1 MKMFL
6 VTFAIEA
13 LVILIAVAII
23 YNVYS
28 ALRGIVRMVKRHRDK
43 QKALDKI
50 YRATA
55 LFRKMD
61 CHALDFPDATF
72 DLIISRNV
80 VWTLYDPTKAYGEW
94 TRVLKPK
101 GSIVVFDAAWNKEFH
116 NQSIMDRKNAARR
129 SLGKKEMAQY
139 LGDQDLC
146 EELDQRSVLG
156 NEDRPAWDRACLE
169 KLGLDVK
176 IDEKAYMTLWDE
188 ETRLLNEATPLF
200 MIQASKR

>member
-116 NQSIMDRKNAARR
+116 NQSWIERMP
-129 SLGKKEMAQY
+129 LGALWAKKRWRNILEIKTCVRNWIKDPFSEM
-139 LGDQDLC
+139 
-146 EELDQRSVLG
+146 
-156 NEDRPAWDRACLE
+156 
-169 KLGLDVK
+169 K
-176 IDEKAYMTLWDE
+176 IDPHGTGLVWKNWGSM
-188 ETRLLNEATPLF
+188 
-200 MIQASKR
+200 